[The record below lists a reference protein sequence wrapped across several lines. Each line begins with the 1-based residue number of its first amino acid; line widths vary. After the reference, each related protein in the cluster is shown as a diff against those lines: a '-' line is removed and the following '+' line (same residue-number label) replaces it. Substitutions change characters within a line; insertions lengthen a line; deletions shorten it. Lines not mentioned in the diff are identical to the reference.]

1 MNISWNGSD
10 KKINILQDLYKKET
24 GEEVK
29 SFSNESYNYKVNISK
44 EIPPKGTDF
53 WYVENSVSG
62 PMDKILEYYINI
74 KKENNITNIM
84 VKDLS
89 YNPVNGYIH
98 CYIDEFNSITYLKNE
113 HEIDSF
119 MVDKIVD
126 FKIYASN

>member
-53 WYVENSVSG
+53 WYVENSLSG

-119 MVDKIVD
+119 MVDKTVD
-126 FKIYASN
+126 FKTYASS

>member
-126 FKIYASN
+126 FKTYASS

>member
-113 HEIDSF
+113 HE
-119 MVDKIVD
+119 V
-126 FKIYASN
+126 

>member
-1 MNISWNGSD
+1 MNVIWNGSD
-10 KKINILQDLYKKET
+10 KKINILQDLYKIET

-29 SFSNESYNYKVNISK
+29 SFSDASYNYKINISK

-62 PMDKILEYYINI
+62 PLEKILEYYINI

-126 FKIYASN
+126 FKTYASN

>member
-10 KKINILQDLYKKET
+10 KKINILQDLYKIET

-29 SFSNESYNYKVNISK
+29 SFSDASYNYKINISK

-62 PMDKILEYYINI
+62 PMDKVLEYYINI
-74 KKENNITNIM
+74 KKDNNITNIM
-84 VKDLS
+84 IKDLS

-126 FKIYASN
+126 FKTYASN

>member
-24 GEEVK
+24 EEEVK

-53 WYVENSVSG
+53 WYVENSLSG

-126 FKIYASN
+126 FKTYASS

>member
-1 MNISWNGSD
+1 MNVIWNGSD
-10 KKINILQDLYKKET
+10 KKINILQDLYKIET

-29 SFSNESYNYKVNISK
+29 SFSDTSYDYKIDISK

-62 PMDKILEYYINI
+62 PLDKILEYYINI

-98 CYIDEFNSITYLKNE
+98 CFIDEFNSITYLKNE

-126 FKIYASN
+126 FKTYASN

>member
-24 GEEVK
+24 EEEVK

-53 WYVENSVSG
+53 WYVENSLSG

-119 MVDKIVD
+119 MIDKIVD
-126 FKIYASN
+126 FKTYASS

>member
-53 WYVENSVSG
+53 WYVENSLSG

-126 FKIYASN
+126 FKTYASS

>member
-53 WYVENSVSG
+53 WYVENSLSG

>member
-24 GEEVK
+24 GEEIK

-53 WYVENSVSG
+53 WYVENSLSG

-126 FKIYASN
+126 FKTYASS

>member
-10 KKINILQDLYKKET
+10 KKINTLQDLYKIET

-29 SFSNESYNYKVNISK
+29 SFSDASYNYKVNISK

-62 PMDKILEYYINI
+62 PMDKVLEYYINI
-74 KKENNITNIM
+74 KKDNNITNIM
-84 VKDLS
+84 IKDLS

-126 FKIYASN
+126 FKTYASN

>member
-53 WYVENSVSG
+53 WYVENSLSG

-119 MVDKIVD
+119 MVDKIVV
-126 FKIYASN
+126 FKTYASS

>member
-1 MNISWNGSD
+1 MNISWNGSE
-10 KKINILQDLYKKET
+10 KKINILQDLYKIET

-29 SFSNESYNYKVNISK
+29 SFSDASYNYKINISK

-62 PMDKILEYYINI
+62 PMDKVLEYYINI
-74 KKENNITNIM
+74 KKDNNITNIM

-126 FKIYASN
+126 FKTYASN

>member
-1 MNISWNGSD
+1 
-10 KKINILQDLYKKET
+10 
-24 GEEVK
+24 
-29 SFSNESYNYKVNISK
+29 
-44 EIPPKGTDF
+44 
-53 WYVENSVSG
+53 
-62 PMDKILEYYINI
+62 MDKVLEYYINI
-74 KKENNITNIM
+74 KKDNNITNIM

-126 FKIYASN
+126 FKTYASN

>member
-10 KKINILQDLYKKET
+10 KKINILQDLYKIET

-29 SFSNESYNYKVNISK
+29 SFSDASYNYKINISK

-62 PMDKILEYYINI
+62 PMDKVLEYYINI
-74 KKENNITNIM
+74 KKDNNITNIM

-126 FKIYASN
+126 FKTYASS

>member
-10 KKINILQDLYKKET
+10 KKINILQDLYKIET

-29 SFSNESYNYKVNISK
+29 SFSDASYNYKVNISK

-62 PMDKILEYYINI
+62 PMDKVLEYYINI
-74 KKENNITNIM
+74 KKDNNITNIM

-126 FKIYASN
+126 FKTYASN

>member
-53 WYVENSVSG
+53 WYVENSLSG
-62 PMDKILEYYINI
+62 PMNKILEYYINI

-126 FKIYASN
+126 FKTYASS

>member
-10 KKINILQDLYKKET
+10 KKINILQDLYKIET

-29 SFSNESYNYKVNISK
+29 SFSDASYNYKINISK

-62 PMDKILEYYINI
+62 PMDKVLEYYINI
-74 KKENNITNIM
+74 KKDNNITNIM

-126 FKIYASN
+126 FKTYASN

>member
-24 GEEVK
+24 GEEIK

-53 WYVENSVSG
+53 WYVENSLSG

-89 YNPVNGYIH
+89 YNSVNGYIH

-126 FKIYASN
+126 FKTYASS

>member
-53 WYVENSVSG
+53 WYVENSLSG

-119 MVDKIVD
+119 MIDKIVD
-126 FKIYASN
+126 FKTYASS

>member
-53 WYVENSVSG
+53 WYVENSLSG

-98 CYIDEFNSITYLKNE
+98 CYIDEFNSSTYLKNE

-126 FKIYASN
+126 FKTYASS

>member
-1 MNISWNGSD
+1 MNVIWNGSD
-10 KKINILQDLYKKET
+10 KKINILQDLYKIET

-29 SFSNESYNYKVNISK
+29 SFSDASYNYKVNISK

-62 PMDKILEYYINI
+62 PLEKILEYYINI

-126 FKIYASN
+126 FKTYASN

>member
-1 MNISWNGSD
+1 MNVTWNGSD
-10 KKINILQDLYKKET
+10 KKINILQDLYKIET

-29 SFSNESYNYKVNISK
+29 SFSDASYNYKVNISK

-62 PMDKILEYYINI
+62 PLEKILEYYINI

-126 FKIYASN
+126 FKTYASN

>member
-126 FKIYASN
+126 FKTYASN

>member
-1 MNISWNGSD
+1 MNIRWNGSER
-10 KKINILQDLYKKET
+10 KINILQDLYKIET

-29 SFSNESYNYKVNISK
+29 SFSDTSYDYKIDISK

-62 PMDKILEYYINI
+62 PLDKILEYYINI

-98 CYIDEFNSITYLKNE
+98 CFIDEFNSITYLKNE

-126 FKIYASN
+126 FKTYASN

>member
-1 MNISWNGSD
+1 MNIRWNGSER
-10 KKINILQDLYKKET
+10 KINILQDLYKIET

-29 SFSNESYNYKVNISK
+29 SFSDASYNYKVNISK

-62 PMDKILEYYINI
+62 PLEKILEYYINI

-126 FKIYASN
+126 FKTYASN